1 MIVIPRLCF
10 KNVRCYTWK
19 MADDTA
25 GFPLDGIVTKV
36 ALQAGKA
43 QKHCPHPAYFTI
55 TKVVSQVLTEM

>member
-36 ALQAGKA
+36 ALQAEGAKA
-43 QKHCPHPAYFTI
+43 LPHPAYFTI